1 MKYARWFLM
10 ILVILSLGLFLAG
23 CGKDAEVAE
32 TEEEAAPAAEAM
44 TEVDPATAATVTGK
58 IAFEGTAP
66 RARRISMSGTPECEK
81 IHGDQTVYVETVV
94 VNDNGTLKNV
104 FVYIK
109 GGLEGKSFAV
119 STESAKLDQKGCLYD
134 PRVVGVQANQELL
147 IYASDPDISHNI
159 HPMPEKNREWNTS
172 MPPGAAPLKRKFTRP
187 EIMIPVKCNVHPW
200 MRAYIGVVRHPF
212 FSVSGEDGSFEISG
226 LPPGDYVI
234 EAWHERYG
242 TQEQKVTVTEKESK
256 AVDFTF
262 KG

>member
-1 MKYARWFLM
+1 MKYARLFLM

-23 CGKDAEVAE
+23 CSKDAEVAE
-32 TEEEAAPAAEAM
+32 TEEEAAPAAEAV
-44 TEVDPATAATVTGK
+44 TTVDPATAATVTGT
-58 IAFEGTAP
+58 IAFDGTAP
-66 RARRISMSGTPECEK
+66 RARRINMSGTPECEK

-119 STESAKLDQKGCLYD
+119 STESAKLDQKGCLYN

-172 MPPGAAPLKRKFTRP
+172 MPPGAM
-187 EIMIPVKCNVHPW
+187 EIGMKIRRLH
-200 MRAYIGVVRHPF
+200 G
-212 FSVSGEDGSFEISG
+212 
-226 LPPGDYVI
+226 
-234 EAWHERYG
+234 G
-242 TQEQKVTVTEKESK
+242 T
-256 AVDFTF
+256 
-262 KG
+262 